1 MGKLNI
7 KTLLQSGLADTRI
20 DDIYKAAEEVHYA
33 VSKLDKNSLETLK
46 GNFPAL
52 LKVAQSFGKGHPYLN
67 EFKD

>member
-33 VSKLDKNSLETLK
+33 VSKLDKNSVQT
-46 GNFPAL
+46 
-52 LKVAQSFGKGHPYLN
+52 
-67 EFKD
+67 